1 MRCRRLKIWKDEND
15 NIKKSV
21 VWFGSYGKDEN
32 GKAKFYS
39 TSNIHDNFSE
49 KLQGLSDSLTQRL
62 SILLGELWYNVSYG
76 IPLFKKQKSK
86 LSMDSFVI
94 KTILNHPDVKEISEF
109 ESQIVD
115 RHYSCDMKILSVY
128 GDLELNI

>member
-1 MRCRRLKIWKDEND
+1 MICRRLKTWKDEND

-39 TSNIHDNFSE
+39 DENKHDNFSN

-62 SILLGELWYNVSYG
+62 SILLGELWYNVNYG
-76 IPLFKKQKSK
+76 IPLMKKQKSK
-86 LSMDSFVI
+86 LTMDSFVI
-94 KTILNHPDVKEISEF
+94 KTILNHPEVREISEF
-109 ESQIVD
+109 KSQIVD
-115 RHYSCDMKILSVY
+115 RHYSCDMKIISIY
-128 GDLELNI
+128 GDLQLTI